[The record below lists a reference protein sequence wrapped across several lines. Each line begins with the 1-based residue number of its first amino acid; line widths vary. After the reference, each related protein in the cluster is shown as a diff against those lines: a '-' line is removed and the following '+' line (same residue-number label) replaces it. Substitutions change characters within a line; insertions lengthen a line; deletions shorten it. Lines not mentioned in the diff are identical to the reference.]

1 MYEVKSNETL
11 HCVAKDKTSGEDLF
25 EFMAS
30 EYAPKENSAGYV
42 SGGIAS
48 GGQKYQIKTKDARV
62 GKLVPYYNTISVE
75 GIEYMLTFLKIRKA
89 DLPFAYEW
97 QRGQRME
104 YVLELQ

>member
-62 GKLVPYYNTISVE
+62 GKLAPYSNLVAVE
-75 GIEYMLTFLKIRKA
+75 GIEYMLVFLKIRKA

-97 QRGQRME
+97 QRGQKNE
-104 YVLELQ
+104 YILELQ